1 MWDYTLHSTIFNN
14 FAAMIMKKIVLSTLF
29 LFCVSMIHAGLKE
42 DLQLLRTW
50 KAGSVVSVQSV
61 QKYGID
67 CCFRTDTINDFIFS
81 RMKGKSFKDDC
92 LIVRSNLRYLRVLH
106 TDKDGNIHLG
116 EMVCHQSIA
125 NDLIEIFRQLYD
137 AHYPIERMVLID
149 EYNADDETSMRANN
163 TSCFNYRHIKG
174 SGKLSKHAQGLAVDI
189 NTLYNPCV
197 KRQANGKLIVQPST
211 ATKYVNRSARF
222 PYKIV
227 KGDLLYQLF
236 IQHGFKW
243 GGSWRTLKDYQH
255 FEK

>member
-1 MWDYTLHSTIFNN
+1 
-14 FAAMIMKKIVLSTLF
+14 MITKKVYLSIIF
-29 LFCVSMIHAGLKE
+29 LFCVSMIHADLKE

-50 KAGSVVSVQSV
+50 KAGSIVSGQSV

-67 CCFRTDTINDFIFS
+67 RCFGADTINDYVFARI
-81 RMKGKSFKDDC
+81 KGKSFKDDC
-92 LIVRSNLRYLRVLH
+92 TISRSHLRYLRVLH
-106 TDKDGNIHLG
+106 VDENGKIHIG

-125 NDLIEIFRQLYD
+125 NDLIDIFRQLYD
-137 AHYPIERMVLID
+137 ARYPIERMVLID
-149 EYNADDETSMRANN
+149 EYNADDESSMRANN

-174 SGKLSKHAQGLAVDI
+174 SGNLSKHSQGLAIDI
-189 NTLYNPCV
+189 NALYNPYV
-197 KRQANGKLIVQPST
+197 KKKANGKLIVQPST

-227 KGDLLYQLF
+227 KGDLLYRLF

-243 GGSWRTLKDYQH
+243 GGAWKSLKDYQH